1 MPQITLYPL
10 LLFIL
15 SLTAKISIN
24 VFAFNN
30 RYLMGDLLNEINF
43 NEFEEE
49 FKVPQK
55 KPKGSD
61 IIKDHVDGKGNP
73 IKKPEAEPSK
83 PKLKSLMEH
92 TRLRNI
98 AICTRKLPSMPI
110 PELIKAIN
118 SLDIQVM
125 RLYSSYSLLIHLLF

>member
-1 MPQITLYPL
+1 M
-10 LLFIL
+10 FD
-15 SLTAKISIN
+15 
-24 VFAFNN
+24 F

-49 FKVPQK
+49 FKIPQK
-55 KPKGSD
+55 NRKGSD
-61 IIKDHVDGKGNP
+61 STKDSVDGKGKVPGKEENGP
-73 IKKPEAEPSK
+73 TK
-83 PKLKSLMEH
+83 PKLKSLLEH

-118 SLDIQVM
+118 SLDIEVK
-125 RLYSSYSLLIHLLF
+125 L

>member
-1 MPQITLYPL
+1 
-10 LLFIL
+10 
-15 SLTAKISIN
+15 
-24 VFAFNN
+24 
-30 RYLMGDLLNEINF
+30 MGDLLNEINF

-55 KPKGSD
+55 HRKGSD
-61 IIKDHVDGKGNP
+61 STKDSVDGKGNSV
-73 IKKPEAEPSK
+73 KKEVTEPAK

-118 SLDIQVM
+118 SLDIQVTCQYCSHSHI
-125 RLYSSYSLLIHLLF
+125 LCFIAVKVLVNINDIIISPI